1 MMRLLVLQFSI
12 HLKSDLIMEIL
23 LFYYIFSVLFM
34 VGYVNTNSMK
44 AWQIVVVSLLMLII
58 APIVVPI
65 NIGYYIYQNS

>member
-1 MMRLLVLQFSI
+1 
-12 HLKSDLIMEIL
+12 MEIL

-34 VGYVNTNSMK
+34 VGYVNTNGMK
-44 AWQIVVVSLLMLII
+44 AWQIVIVSLLTLII

>member
-1 MMRLLVLQFSI
+1 
-12 HLKSDLIMEIL
+12 MEIL

-34 VGYVNTNSMK
+34 VGYVDINGLK
-44 AWQIVVVSLLMLII
+44 IWKIVVIYLLTLII